1 MQKIFRASKY
11 RKQSQKL
18 SEKKN
23 IINNQESDKA
33 DFSTTSLETRTSRVE
48 KQNKTGL
55 WMEISVPRRICIQMW
70 RWNKGIFQI

>member
-55 WMEISVPRRICIQMW
+55 
-70 RWNKGIFQI
+70 